1 MKHDIITYGKIG
13 EVTAGGAKLSQEQFL
28 NDLLKNIDHNIIN
41 DQEILDTKP

>member
-28 NDLLKNIDHNIIN
+28 CELLKNIDN
-41 DQEILDTKP
+41 DIDNGI